1 MTHIKPILGLIVLT
15 TLIPE
20 LFTAST
26 PITTLLNPSVLW
38 GYLIGY
44 GVAILFLR
52 EVATHLRLSYGGIF
66 LFGTVY
72 SFFNEGFLAKT
83 YLILTSSSNA
93 VLPVEWLQ
101 NLGNFFGL
109 NLGFTATSALWHGIG
124 SVLIPIC
131 IIHYL
136 FPKSATTPWL
146 AKYLTVFLGALLAF
160 IGINGFFSPEKIQ
173 GTIVPFLTIIFS
185 MTFLSLFALKY
196 RRRVDA
202 FFDASVSKPVWPF
215 LLGLSMGVFY
225 YVVLNITAQKASP
238 LLFMLILA
246 LGTFGYVRCIQKQKW
261 NAQTALL
268 FFGIGFY
275 AQTLVI
281 PLIFVPTTVNI
292 VTSLVAY
299 IILAVSYVG
308 LRRRQRMV

>member
-196 RRRVDA
+196 RRNVEK
-202 FFDASVSKPVWPF
+202 FFDAPVSKPVWPF

-225 YVVLNITAQKASP
+225 YVVLNIAAQQASP
-238 LLFMLILA
+238 LIFMIVLT
-246 LGTFGYVRCIQKQKW
+246 LGTFGYIRTIQKQNW

-281 PLIFVPTTVNI
+281 PLIFVQSPVNI
-292 VTSLVAY
+292 ATSVIAYGLLGVAY
-299 IILAVSYVG
+299 VKLKREQGV
-308 LRRRQRMV
+308 